1 MDSFKNKKIYK
12 ILFNIFFLLVLPI
25 VVLAPMGTW
34 IPLIVLAL
42 ITLCSTNS
50 VKNIK
55 FDKKY
60 IVLIVTF
67 ILFTLLSYFLL
78 NFDIKTINTLISLYF
93 ILFSFLIILSL
104 YEPKT
109 NYKST
114 TIQLVISLVISF
126 FIIILDYTF
135 QIGFKLWL
143 SNNLDFKNFSNF
155 YSLKK
160 WVSFTE
166 FHKNYQM
173 IIENYLSNTYDRGI
187 TALSVL
193 AVPIYALCIFFNMKK
208 TAFLVFFI
216 TVIGLSTFFNITALI
231 CFLLAF
237 LLFFCLVFIKFFKK
251 KTLLILMPIY
261 FIISPFFLGNL
272 NYKSFSDYENKLQ
285 SKQKLLNKEILNDY
299 PFIYSDNK
307 NNNFNT
313 EKDQGYCCQYYKRAF
328 KTFYNEDKK
337 APILLYTL
345 KYYILKLETKIIH
358 RRVIWSFSKEKILER
373 PILGHGIFSSRVIGD
388 QYKIK
393 NQENKMLS
401 AIPLHPHN
409 SILQIWLELGF
420 LGIILFYFFLF
431 NIINKIYQIKKINH
445 QHAAFG
451 LVSLFQIFLIGQFS
465 YGFWQTWWI
474 SIIFI
479 TILIYSILY
488 KKLLQVR

>member
-34 IPLIVLAL
+34 IQLIILAL

-78 NFDIKTINTLISLYF
+78 NFDVKTINTLISLYF
-93 ILFSFLIILSL
+93 ILFSFLIVLSL
-104 YEPKT
+104 NEPIT

-135 QIGFKLWL
+135 HIGFKLWL
-143 SNNLDFKNFSNF
+143 SNNLDFKNFSNY
-155 YSLKK
+155 YSFKK

-166 FHKNYQM
+166 FQKNHQL
-173 IIENYLSNTYDRGI
+173 IIQNYLSNTYDRGI

>member
-42 ITLCSTNS
+42 ITLWSTNS
-50 VKNIK
+50 FKNII
-55 FDKKY
+55 FNKKY

-67 ILFTLLSYFLL
+67 ILLTLLSYFLL

-93 ILFSFLIILSL
+93 ILFSFLIVLTL

-166 FHKNYQM
+166 FQKNHQLM
-173 IIENYLSNTYDRGI
+173 IQNYLSNTYDRGI

-237 LLFFCLVFIKFFKK
+237 LLFFFLVFIKFFKK
-251 KTLLILMPIY
+251 K
-261 FIISPFFLGNL
+261 
-272 NYKSFSDYENKLQ
+272 
-285 SKQKLLNKEILNDY
+285 
-299 PFIYSDNK
+299 
-307 NNNFNT
+307 
-313 EKDQGYCCQYYKRAF
+313 
-328 KTFYNEDKK
+328 
-337 APILLYTL
+337 
-345 KYYILKLETKIIH
+345 
-358 RRVIWSFSKEKILER
+358 
-373 PILGHGIFSSRVIGD
+373 
-388 QYKIK
+388 
-393 NQENKMLS
+393 
-401 AIPLHPHN
+401 
-409 SILQIWLELGF
+409 
-420 LGIILFYFFLF
+420 
-431 NIINKIYQIKKINH
+431 NIINFNAY
-445 QHAAFG
+445 
-451 LVSLFQIFLIGQFS
+451 LF
-465 YGFWQTWWI
+465 YH
-474 SIIFI
+474 I
-479 TILIYSILY
+479 TFFFR
-488 KKLLQVR
+488 KLKL

>member
-42 ITLCSTNS
+42 ITLWSTNS
-50 VKNIK
+50 FKNII
-55 FDKKY
+55 FNKKY

-67 ILFTLLSYFLL
+67 ILLTLLSYFLL

-93 ILFSFLIILSL
+93 ILFSFLIVLTL

-166 FHKNYQM
+166 FQKNHQL
-173 IIENYLSNTYDRGI
+173 IIQNYLSNTYDRGI

-231 CFLLAF
+231 SFLLAF
-237 LLFFCLVFIKFFKK
+237 LLFFFLVFIKFFKK

-272 NYKSFSDYENKLQ
+272 NYKSLSDYENKLQ
-285 SKQKLLNKEILNDY
+285 AKQKLLIKEILNDY
-299 PFIYSDNK
+299 PFFFTANNIGNVHLK
-307 NNNFNT
+307 NNQY
-313 EKDQGYCCQYYKRAF
+313 DCCPFYKKAF
-328 KTFYNEDKK
+328 IALNKEDKK
-337 APILLYTL
+337 IQILLFSL

-358 RRVIWSFSKEKILER
+358 RRVIWSFSKEKILQR
-373 PILGHGIFSSRVIGD
+373 PILGHGIFSSRVIGH
-388 QYKIK
+388 QYKII

-409 SILQIWLELGF
+409 SILQIWLELGV
-420 LGIILFYFFLF
+420 LGIILFYVFLF
-431 NIINKIYQIKKINH
+431 NIINKIYLIKKINH
-445 QHAAFG
+445 LYAAFG

-479 TILIYSILY
+479 TILIYGILY